1 MLLFSPGGRQVID
14 AAVAQFEDPH
24 GREVW
29 QRWAAQNPRTR
40 RAGDPWDDGGPPLPH
55 EIVEVALRALDCL
68 ARAKSLAREHPSSED
83 EIAAIDNDLS
93 RIKAVIRLLRE
104 GPPARLPIVAR

>member
-55 EIVEVALRALDCL
+55 EIVEVALRHSIVWRGRKVLHASIPAPRTKLPPSTMTL
-68 ARAKSLAREHPSSED
+68 AG
-83 EIAAIDNDLS
+83 S
-93 RIKAVIRLLRE
+93 RRLF
-104 GPPARLPIVAR
+104 AC